1 MCTLCF
7 SLPLLYFPISML
19 VNMEDYCFTVVG
31 TELVLHVKSVSFT
44 REEKLPCVQMLK
56 FVSRK
61 PRAFANPQTGHRC
74 WGEWAGHVRSLRVN
88 QVMVLAGRWRAVIN
102 KLYPLVTLIGRYEE
116 WLSFGKARLHSVAA
130 SGEHR
135 CPSSLPRRFHPHP
148 RGEITFQGSV
158 AKCTY
163 ANGWDLIYY

>member
-1 MCTLCF
+1 MYFVFF
-7 SLPLLYFPISML
+7 SPPFVLSYINACKHGGLLLYSSRYWASIT
-19 VNMEDYCFTVVG
+19 C
-31 TELVLHVKSVSFT
+31 KSVSFT

-56 FVSRK
+56 FGSRK